1 MKVNSISNTFKGL
14 PKKFV
19 NGINEIGSHTIKIAG
34 SAKDKVKEHTPALI
48 KNHKE
53 TVVGSAVV
61 LAALSGVAG
70 ITKAVV
76 NKIND
81 SKEN

>member
-19 NGINEIGSHTIKIAG
+19 NGINEIGTHTIKIAG
-34 SAKDKVKEHTPALI
+34 SAKDKIKEHTPSVI
-48 KNHKE
+48 KGHKE

-61 LAALSGVAG
+61 LAALSGAIG
-70 ITKAVV
+70 IAKAVS
-76 NKIND
+76 NKVKD
-81 SKEN
+81 SKGN